1 MISLMN
7 TLSSASE
14 SSNVVSALMDKLA
27 QACTDLIDALVMTM
41 DKVSEYGLKTV
52 QGVVVGVKSLF
63 VDTIIVQL
71 NKIAALIRELKKQS
85 SNEDIDKLIAYQK
98 NEMMNRL
105 SSHTF
110 FRENFA
116 RRVNEIFA

>member
-1 MISLMN
+1 MN

-41 DKVSEYGLKTV
+41 DKVSEYWLKTV